1 MPGVERGPKSYP
13 QTRGKRLYNERT
25 ILLAKERGR
34 SRSRNQTRR
43 SWASKGRR
51 GRGAHSPSPPSLILS
66 SPVGWKG
73 SFFTSIPPPLH
84 TLRRVSTSR
93 LNLERRTVIN
103 LLPQEGGQ
111 EEPAGEG
118 HRKVW
123 GPVLPWDGFLGYQA
137 REDAWGWARGPIP
150 PSSSARPPLVHLQFG

>member
-13 QTRGKRLYNERT
+13 QTRGKRLYKERT

-73 SFFTSIPPPLH
+73 SFFTSIPPPPPH
-84 TLRRVSTSR
+84 SQKGFDVQVEPGTSDSH
-93 LNLERRTVIN
+93 
-103 LLPQEGGQ
+103 Q
-111 EEPAGEG
+111 
-118 HRKVW
+118 
-123 GPVLPWDGFLGYQA
+123 
-137 REDAWGWARGPIP
+137 P
-150 PSSSARPPLVHLQFG
+150 PSSGGWTRRAGRRGSQKGVGSCAALGWVPGVSGSRRRLGLG